1 MAGILVY
8 FVKWLADSVQKCLM
22 SSVGTLWCLTDTIEA
37 VLGNESVFL
46 EPYVSLRDWF
56 MG

>member
-22 SSVGTLWCLTDTIEA
+22 SSVGTLWCLADTVEA

-46 EPYVSLRDWF
+46 EPYVSH
-56 MG
+56 